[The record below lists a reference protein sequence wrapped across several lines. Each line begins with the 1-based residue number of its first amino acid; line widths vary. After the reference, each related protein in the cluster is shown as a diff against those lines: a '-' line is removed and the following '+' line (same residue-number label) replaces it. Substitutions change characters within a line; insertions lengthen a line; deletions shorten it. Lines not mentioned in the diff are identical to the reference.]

1 MHALSRVVRFLI
13 KTANYGIKF
22 EHEGECE
29 ILDCFGV
36 FRIGGCTLAA
46 YSRGLATIS
55 LSSGEAEFNGGV
67 VAGCEGL
74 FYQQILAHLGMDVTM
89 RVHVDSSAARGVFQR
104 QGAGRIRHLEVKS
117 LWVQEALR
125 QKKFSLHAVKTDE
138 NLADIG
144 TRALQVTKLEKFRD
158 ELNVISL
165 EEFNQ
170 GDTEKIQAKSLVGAV
185 TKLQNAIQVM
195 TALGLGIDPRCQG

>member
-1 MHALSRVVRFLI
+1 
-13 KTANYGIKF
+13 
-22 EHEGECE
+22 
-29 ILDCFGV
+29 
-36 FRIGGCTLAA
+36 
-46 YSRGLATIS
+46 
-55 LSSGEAEFNGGV
+55 
-67 VAGCEGL
+67 
-74 FYQQILAHLGMDVTM
+74 M

-104 QGAGRIRHLEVKS
+104 QGAGRIRHLEVRS
-117 LWVQEALR
+117 FWVQEALR
-125 QKKFSLHAVKTDE
+125 QKNFSLHAVKTDE

-144 TRALQVTKLEKFRD
+144 PKALQVTKLEKFRD

-195 TALGLGIDPRCQG
+195 TALGLIQGVKAEEEKEAERSISMTQLMVWFSVVWTVVSFTWMIARSLKSWLAKEKVGKSKNEEEEGESQNVTAEAVVKKMVNRKL